1 MTRTITQVCFSYA
14 NDGGLSVRYDD
25 GTQEWLTFAQIEK
38 AYGPGHCSVL
48 YKRAYANGMTGMWYN
63 ARNGG
68 NVYANGQEVNA

>member
-1 MTRTITQVCFSYA
+1 MARTITQVCYSYA
-14 NDGGLSVRYDD
+14 NDNGLAVRYED
-25 GTQEWLTFAQIEK
+25 GTQEWLSFAEIEK

-48 YKRAYANGMTGMWYN
+48 YKIAFHGGMTGMWYN